1 MTQIDLAPAGLRM
14 AALVAAVPEELLGA
28 PTPCPAYCV
37 GDLLDHIAGLGTAF
51 SAAARKD
58 AGADSEPAPP
68 GDRSRLSDDW
78 RSDIAAGLSQLTD
91 AWRSPAAWSGV
102 TRVGGVVLP
111 GEVCGLVGLN
121 ELVVHAWDL
130 GRATGQPVNAE
141 PEVIR
146 ALLPMLDQF
155 SPPID
160 APRGDGP
167 FGPRFPVSSGAPLL
181 DQLVGLAGRDPSWS
195 PATALG

>member
-1 MTQIDLAPAGLRM
+1 MRGQALRG
-14 AALVAAVPEELLGA
+14 AAVAADEVQVPGVDEDD
-28 PTPCPAYCV
+28 V
-37 GDLLDHIAGLGTAF
+37 R
-51 SAAARKD
+51 AR
-58 AGADSEPAPP
+58 
-68 GDRSRLSDDW
+68 
-78 RSDIAAGLSQLTD
+78 DI
-91 AWRSPAAWSGV
+91 
-102 TRVGGVVLP
+102 

>member
-78 RSDIAAGLSQLTD
+78 RSDIAAGQQPQFVVPPGHWQRARPVADEPCLVSCVVVPGFD
-91 AWRSPAAWSGV
+91 FADFFDEMFGEFMA
-102 TRVGGVVLP
+102 VVLAAQK
-111 GEVCGLVGLN
+111 GN
-121 ELVVHAWDL
+121 K
-130 GRATGQPVNAE
+130 
-141 PEVIR
+141 I
-146 ALLPMLDQF
+146 
-155 SPPID
+155 
-160 APRGDGP
+160 
-167 FGPRFPVSSGAPLL
+167 
-181 DQLVGLAGRDPSWS
+181 
-195 PATALG
+195 ATAYRVPVDAAFEEK

>member
-1 MTQIDLAPAGLRM
+1 MSPIDLAPASLRM
-14 AALVAAVPEELLGA
+14 AALVAAVPDELLDA
-28 PTPCPAYCV
+28 PTPCPDYCV

-51 SAAARKD
+51 AAAARKD
-58 AGADSEPAPP
+58 TGPDSVPPPP
-68 GDRSRLSDDW
+68 GDASRLTDDW
-78 RSDIAAGLSQLTD
+78 RSDIAASLSLMAD
-91 AWRSPAAWSGV
+91 AWRAPTAWEGM
-102 TRVGGVVLP
+102 TQVGGVDLP
-111 GEVCGLVGLN
+111 AEVCGLVGLN

-141 PEVIR
+141 REAMQ
-146 ALLPMLDQF
+146 ALMPMLEGF

-181 DQLVGLAGRDPSWS
+181 DQLVGLAGRDPSWL
-195 PATALG
+195 PETAAR

>member
-1 MTQIDLAPAGLRM
+1 MPSIDLAPASLRM
-14 AALVAAVPEELLGA
+14 AALVAAVPDELLDA
-28 PTPCPAYCV
+28 PSPCPDYRV

-51 SAAARKD
+51 AAAARKD
-58 AGADSEPAPP
+58 TGPDSQPPPP
-68 GDRSRLSDDW
+68 GDASRLSDDW
-78 RSDIAAGLSQLTD
+78 RSDIAASLSMMAE
-91 AWRSPAAWSGV
+91 AWRSPSAWEGM
-102 TRVGGVVLP
+102 TQVGGVDLP

-121 ELVVHAWDL
+121 ELVIHAWDL

-141 PEVIR
+141 ADAMRSLI
-146 ALLPMLDQF
+146 PMLEQF

-195 PATALG
+195 PTTVG